1 MALNALSP
9 STYSQE
15 ALQTSHQPFEPQ
27 AEDILCDEELLD
39 LFRVVKSI
47 LRKKPNT
54 ERISK
59 LLFCFCYAL
68 GEDVKFYKE
77 VGGHEDRMY
86 FKEESARTYSILR
99 LPYSTNDPAASRFKE
114 YVANKERGV
123 RNGSNHSP
131 VPVSSNIP
139 ERMSTG
145 HPLSVSY
152 LTSPGHKLP
161 TDYNS
166 QSTATLPPPRSSSPG
181 FQNYRPLI
189 PAARSGSPQH
199 SMDRSMPMDPIISG
213 AAGSSS
219 RHTSFSQPYPTIP
232 EELAQHTQK
241 YSTKPMETIEPH
253 QRGFYYEE
261 GRLSKE
267 DAILRR
273 YAEQGVLTQASLL
286 KKRKRRSTD
295 INIGLGYSA
304 TGGPPKKTKMPHR
317 HGEFEQ
323 RRDDIIGRLRS
334 ISVVDLE
341 QKAAK
346 MGNEFTLEVEHV
358 NDVEDREY
366 TPEEATKA
374 LEPSLRILTTQAN
387 LKPHLDNGMNQNG
400 IYYNTD
406 YFRLYLAF
414 EQFQKAH
421 TKLYPH
427 DKADSPDGTS
437 APSTPSAGVMAT
449 MSSSFGQ
456 IGNNSDSDRSVNMK
470 IYRNFVE
477 PHLTETNWA
486 AFRRNIVVGERMMQL
501 TKILGQGVLLMTK
514 ELSGSKIHLT
524 FTNNEWDEFL
534 NGLRTGKWDELFKD
548 LTPLP
553 DGGSALVY
561 ELKSKFVTERW
572 FHPSGALKHPHT
584 TRTSVS
590 SMVTV
595 PGTANSRVS
604 SPSASSPRIPSVAA
618 VAPDVPTTTA

>member
-1 MALNALSP
+1 
-9 STYSQE
+9 
-15 ALQTSHQPFEPQ
+15 
-27 AEDILCDEELLD
+27 
-39 LFRVVKSI
+39 
-47 LRKKPNT
+47 
-54 ERISK
+54 
-59 LLFCFCYAL
+59 
-68 GEDVKFYKE
+68 
-77 VGGHEDRMY
+77 
-86 FKEESARTYSILR
+86 
-99 LPYSTNDPAASRFKE
+99 
-114 YVANKERGV
+114 
-123 RNGSNHSP
+123 
-131 VPVSSNIP
+131 
-139 ERMSTG
+139 
-145 HPLSVSY
+145 
-152 LTSPGHKLP
+152 
-161 TDYNS
+161 
-166 QSTATLPPPRSSSPG
+166 
-181 FQNYRPLI
+181 
-189 PAARSGSPQH
+189 
-199 SMDRSMPMDPIISG
+199 
-213 AAGSSS
+213 
-219 RHTSFSQPYPTIP
+219 
-232 EELAQHTQK
+232 
-241 YSTKPMETIEPH
+241 
-253 QRGFYYEE
+253 
-261 GRLSKE
+261 
-267 DAILRR
+267 
-273 YAEQGVLTQASLL
+273 
-286 KKRKRRSTD
+286 
-295 INIGLGYSA
+295 
-304 TGGPPKKTKMPHR
+304 
-317 HGEFEQ
+317 
-323 RRDDIIGRLRS
+323 
-334 ISVVDLE
+334 
-341 QKAAK
+341 